1 MADKDTAAE
10 AKAAE
15 AKAAEAKAAE
25 AKANARAGKKGETI
39 TVVGPVDGRW
49 RGGTKF
55 GPTAI
60 VVDLSTITVA
70 QLAAIDGDPL
80 LSVKRS

>member
-1 MADKDTAAE
+1 MADDPKS
-10 AKAAE
+10 KAA
-15 AKAAEAKAAE
+15 AAAT
-25 AKANARAGKKGETI
+25 AGKKGETI

-60 VVDLSTITVA
+60 VVDLSTITPA
-70 QLAAIDGDPL
+70 QLAAIEGDPL

>member
-1 MADKDTAAE
+1 MADEKT
-10 AKAAE
+10 KAAKPE
-15 AKAAEAKAAE
+15 AAAAT
-25 AKANARAGKKGETI
+25 AGKKGETI

-49 RGGTKF
+49 RGRTKF

-60 VVDLSTITVA
+60 VVDLSTITPA
-70 QLAAIDGDPL
+70 QLAAIEGDPL

>member
-1 MADKDTAAE
+1 MAAKTANSDNADA
-10 AKAAE
+10 AKAT
-15 AKAAEAKAAE
+15 
-25 AKANARAGKKGETI
+25 AGKKGEKI

-60 VVDLSTITVA
+60 DVDLSTITPE
-70 QLAAIDGDPL
+70 QLAAIEGGPL

>member
-1 MADKDTAAE
+1 MADDTNKAAKTETAA
-10 AKAAE
+10 KAE
-15 AKAAEAKAAE
+15 APAK
-25 AKANARAGKKGETI
+25 AGKKGETI

-49 RGGTKF
+49 RGGAKF

-60 VVDLSTITVA
+60 VVDLSTITPA
-70 QLAAIDGDPL
+70 QLAAIEGDPL